1 MLPPGVPS
9 FTHITRNDFGGRKNK
24 KLKTVDIAVCVCK
37 WDASLPN
44 SACVKSCL
52 NVMSSIECTPGYC
65 PCGDMCQNQKFQK
78 LLYAKTKLFQTADRG
93 WGMLA
98 DENIKA
104 GQFIIEYCGE
114 VISSVEAK
122 SRSLSYEAEGVKGA
136 YIFSL
141 NTNFHIDATKKGSL
155 GRFINHSCEPNCE
168 TRKLNV
174 LGEIRVGIFAKKN
187 ITIGTELVYD
197 YKFEWYGGENVRC
210 LCGAS
215 TCSKFLGAKSAAF
228 LENNH
233 VWVEGDLRYKV
244 EEVPLYDSAEDEKP
258 DHPGNIKNDLSVP
271 AAISNITTDS
281 ASKAAAASSCVE
293 FELAAN
299 GYTFNAQGSAPKK
312 RSQQNGKS
320 TSKGSSAKRNAKPFA
335 SKIAQEEVLKF
346 EENSLEEGNHRYKV
360 EEIPL
365 YESAEDDKPDHMG
378 NMKIDMIAYTLNA
391 QGSVSKR
398 RAQQKGKK
406 STSEGSSAEQVDG
419 KRIAKLFASK
429 EAQNEI
435 LKCEGERSEADSKLN
450 SVYDEIRPAI
460 EEHNQDNQ
468 DKVDDSMAKKWI
480 EAHCA
485 KMKADFNFHF
495 SVVKNSL
502 FAPPNGTSKPANDPS
517 NS

>member
-1 MLPPGVPS
+1 MVNHKKLPSEGSASGHARVKLPPGVPS
-9 FTHITRNDFGGRKNK
+9 FTHITRNNFGGRKNK
-24 KLKTVDIAVCVCK
+24 KLKTADIAVCVCK

-44 SACVKSCL
+44 SACGKSCL

-258 DHPGNIKNDLSVP
+258 DH
-271 AAISNITTDS
+271 
-281 ASKAAAASSCVE
+281 
-293 FELAAN
+293 
-299 GYTFNAQGSAPKK
+299 
-312 RSQQNGKS
+312 
-320 TSKGSSAKRNAKPFA
+320 
-335 SKIAQEEVLKF
+335 
-346 EENSLEEGNHRYKV
+346 
-360 EEIPL
+360 
-365 YESAEDDKPDHMG
+365 MG
-378 NMKIDMIAYTLNA
+378 NVKIDMIAYTLNA

-398 RAQQKGKK
+398 RAQQNGKK

-435 LKCEGERSEADSKLN
+435 LKCEGERSRADSKLN